1 MISRKQITNKIN
13 YYLRNWKNTKNRKRL
28 KAKNITVLS
37 SNCIGGFV
45 LHDLNQKF
53 NSPFINLYLTAKDF
67 IQYLKHIEY
76 YHNQSLQFIT
86 TEKRYPVAKLDNLT
100 IHFMHYHSEQEAKDK
115 WENRTKRMSLEN
127 LFIVMTDRDGC
138 TYQDL
143 VEFDNLPFK
152 HKIIFTHQP
161 HPELKSTVYIAG
173 FEQNGMVGDLFEYTG
188 LNGKRYYD
196 YFDFVDWFN
205 QAEKN

>member
-1 MISRKQITNKIN
+1 MVSRKQVTDKIN
-13 YYLRNWKNTKNRKRL
+13 SYLRQGLNTQNRKRL
-28 KAKNITVLS
+28 KAQNPTLLS

-76 YHNQSLQFIT
+76 YQHQSLQFIT
-86 TEKRYPVAKLDNLT
+86 TEKRYPVAKLNDLT
-100 IHFMHYHSEQEAKDK
+100 IHFMHYHSEQEAKQK
-115 WENRTKRMSLEN
+115 WEIRTKRMNLEN
-127 LFIVMTDRDGC
+127 LFVVMTDRDGC

-143 VEFDNLPFK
+143 IEFDNLPFN
-152 HKIIFTHQP
+152 HKIVFTHQ
-161 HPELKSTVYIAG
+161 HYPELKSAFYIAG

-188 LNGKRYYD
+188 LSGKRYYD
-196 YFDFVDWFN
+196 HFDFVDWFN
-205 QAEKN
+205 R